1 MKSNQKDL
9 FAACKAGNIQDV
21 ELILQSQPKDIVNT
35 ISNDLREDSPLTLA
49 TSVGNIELCKLLIA
63 KGANVNCKMKGLG
76 FTPLWMALFCAEN
89 FQICELLLKNGADIN
104 TTIGGEH
111 SPLIFATF
119 LSSNEKIAFL
129 ILKGADINTKNY
141 LGISPLM
148 MMHSDIKKF
157 EDVLLLP
164 ILIKNSLT
172 VAEDMSKMN
181 FIDKIKL
188 QASISETKGYLNNV
202 KQTVEEEKQWLLR
215 SSKKKWQ
222 FWKK

>member
-9 FAACKAGNIQDV
+9 FAACKAGSIQDV
-21 ELILQSQPKDIVNT
+21 ELILQSQPKDIVNSN
-35 ISNDLREDSPLTLA
+35 SNDLREDSPLTLSA
-49 TSVGNIELCKLLIA
+49 SIGNIELCKLLIA
-63 KGANVNCKMKGLG
+63 KGANVNYKMKDLG

-89 FQICELLLKNGADIN
+89 FQICELLLENGADIDS
-104 TTIGGEH
+104 TIGSDH

-129 ILKGADINTKNY
+129 IQKGADLHSKNY

-148 MMHSDIKKF
+148 MMLSDIKKF

-164 ILIKNSLT
+164 IIVKNSLT
-172 VAEDMSKMN
+172 VAEDISTMN

-188 QASISETKGYLNNV
+188 QASISETKGYLNII
-202 KQTVEEEKQWLLR
+202 KQRVEEEKQLILN
-215 SSKKKWQ
+215 SSKK
-222 FWKK
+222 